1 MSEKNY
7 KQKHMN
13 TPIEKHEAAPIDNVE
28 EIKPV
33 SKVTEPSDEAVEY
46 AKGWVDMNEK

>member
-7 KQKHMN
+7 KQKHMD
-13 TPIEKHEAAPIDNVE
+13 TPIERHESTPITNIENAKHISRV
-28 EIKPV
+28 IQ
-33 SKVTEPSDEAVEY
+33 PSEEAVEY